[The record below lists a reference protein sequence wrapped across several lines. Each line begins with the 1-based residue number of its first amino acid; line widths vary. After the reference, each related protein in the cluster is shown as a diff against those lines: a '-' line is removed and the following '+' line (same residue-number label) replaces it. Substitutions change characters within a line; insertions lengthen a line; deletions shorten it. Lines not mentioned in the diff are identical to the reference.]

1 MYVWGNSPMI
11 INVIFFCFTGF
22 WQGAAAPLS
31 RTSPRRPGRFQR
43 TQGERRTNIPK
54 MNTIVFNKLSSQVL
68 FEEKANEVER
78 SSRNYLEV
86 IDGQHPDLLASSP
99 VIKDSSAIRHRRSGY
114 VTNFS
119 VFYKMYCRFVDVC
132 PTFKKKS
139 INYTPEMKQM
149 LCIIFSSC
157 FIKWNICFHQFH
169 SIFLIRNLI
178 RNGLKIERFI
188 TAYCH
193 ISTASF
199 KGWIFSQWMITA
211 LHIIYFSGR
220 NNQPNY
226 SVKIL
231 SRKKRGKKPWI

>member
-1 MYVWGNSPMI
+1 MYGRTHPMVVNT
-11 INVIFFCFTGF
+11 NVIFFCFTGF

-119 VFYKMYCRFVDVC
+119 A
-132 PTFKKKS
+132 
-139 INYTPEMKQM
+139 
-149 LCIIFSSC
+149 
-157 FIKWNICFHQFH
+157 FIKSPAGSWTCF
-169 SIFLIRNLI
+169 L
-178 RNGLKIERFI
+178 LK
-188 TAYCH
+188 
-193 ISTASF
+193 
-199 KGWIFSQWMITA
+199 K
-211 LHIIYFSGR
+211 IIH
-220 NNQPNY
+220 
-226 SVKIL
+226 KIL
-231 SRKKRGKKPWI
+231 QKWSRCTVKYLHHVSLS